1 MGGSSHEKREKLTLE
16 QGEGFKQTTLH
27 DRERKNSL
35 SSLVWVWKWASPHS
49 LTVPEP
55 APGPEEAGS
64 VPGEE
69 PGQGGS
75 GCLWAK
81 WCL

>member
-75 GCLWAK
+75 RCLWAE